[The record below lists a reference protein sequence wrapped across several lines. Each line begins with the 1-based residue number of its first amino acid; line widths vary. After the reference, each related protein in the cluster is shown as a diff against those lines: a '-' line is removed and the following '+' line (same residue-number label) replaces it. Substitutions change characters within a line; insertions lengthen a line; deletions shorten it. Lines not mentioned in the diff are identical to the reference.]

1 MENLRNVKVPPVGGA
16 GGSIARAVIIG
27 GAVVYGAVNSL
38 FNVEG
43 GHRAIMFNR
52 FVGVKDTVRVPQ
64 SQAQSPAQAHV
75 APAPN

>member
-1 MENLRNVKVPPVGGA
+1 MENLRNVKVPPVGGP
-16 GGSIARAVIIG
+16 GGSVVRAVLIG

-52 FVGVKDTVRVPQ
+52 FVGVKDTVMAPLLLSQ
-64 SQAQSPAQAHV
+64 SQP
-75 APAPN
+75 